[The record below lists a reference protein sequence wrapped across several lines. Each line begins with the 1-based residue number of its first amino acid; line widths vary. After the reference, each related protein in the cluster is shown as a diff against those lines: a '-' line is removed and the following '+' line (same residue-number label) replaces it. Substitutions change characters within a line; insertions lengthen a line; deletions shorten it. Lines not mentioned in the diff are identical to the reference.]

1 LRDYPGR
8 EYTLLKTFLEVTWID
23 VIDILIVAFIIY
35 QIMLLVKGTRAQQ
48 MLWGLAILIIVYFLS
63 QWSGLVTLRWVL
75 NIFLSSIIIIIIVIF
90 QHDIRRALIQ
100 VGRPQFFGV
109 AEKAEKVFAIEE
121 VVKASFA
128 LAQKEIGAIMVLERN
143 IGLRDYV
150 EVGREIDARVSNE
163 LLISIFHP
171 SSPLH
176 DGAVIIQGGRITA
189 ASCYLPLTSNTH
201 VSKSLGTRHRA
212 AIGLTEETDA
222 VVVVVSEERGAVA
235 LIVEGVIRQALE
247 PPDLRESL
255 QRLFV
260 TPKKGRRKFLRFS

>member
-1 LRDYPGR
+1 ML
-8 EYTLLKTFLEVTWID
+8 EIFLEIRW
-23 VIDILIVAFIIY
+23 IDILDIIIVAFIIY
-35 QIMLLVKGTRAQQ
+35 QIMVLVKGTRAQH
-48 MLWGLAILIIVYFLS
+48 MLWGLAILIIIYFLS

-100 VGRPQFFGV
+100 VGRPQFFSG
-109 AEKAEKVFAIEE
+109 AEKAEKVYEIEE
-121 VVKASFA
+121 VVKTSFS
-128 LAQKEIGAIMVLERN
+128 LAQKEIGAIIVLERN
-143 IGLRDYV
+143 VGLRDYI
-150 EVGREIDARVSNE
+150 EVGREIDAKVSHE
-163 LLISIFHP
+163 LLTSIFHP
-171 SSPLH
+171 SSPIH
-176 DGAVIIQGGRITA
+176 DGAVIIHGGRITS
-189 ASCYLPLTSNTH
+189 ASCYLPLTANTH

-222 VVVVVSEERGAVA
+222 VVVVVSEEKGAVS

-260 TPKKGRRKFLRFS
+260 APKKGRRKFFRF

>member
-1 LRDYPGR
+1 ML
-8 EYTLLKTFLEVTWID
+8 ESFLEIRWID
-23 VIDILIVAFIIY
+23 VLDIIIVAFIIY
-35 QIMLLVKGTRAQQ
+35 QIMVLVKGTRAQH
-48 MLWGLAILIIVYFLS
+48 MLWGLAILIIIYFLS

-100 VGRPQFFGV
+100 VGRPQFFSG
-109 AEKAEKVFAIEE
+109 AEKAEKVYEIEE
-121 VVKASFA
+121 VVKTSFS
-128 LAQKEIGAIMVLERN
+128 LAQKEIGAIIVLERN
-143 IGLRDYV
+143 VGLRDYI
-150 EVGREIDARVSNE
+150 EVGREIDAKVSHE
-163 LLISIFHP
+163 LLTSIFHP
-171 SSPLH
+171 SSPIH
-176 DGAVIIQGGRITA
+176 DGAVIIHGGRITS
-189 ASCYLPLTSNTH
+189 ASCYLPLTANTH

-222 VVVVVSEERGAVA
+222 VVVVVSEEKGAVS

-260 TPKKGRRKFLRFS
+260 APKKGRRKFFRF

>member
-1 LRDYPGR
+1 ML
-8 EYTLLKTFLEVTWID
+8 ETFLEIRWID
-23 VIDILIVAFIIY
+23 VLDITIVAFIIY
-35 QIMLLVKGTRAQQ
+35 QIMVLVKGTRAQQ
-48 MLWGLAILIIVYFLS
+48 MLWGLAILLIVFFLS

-100 VGRPQFFGV
+100 VGRPQFFSG
-109 AEKAEKVFAIEE
+109 AEKAEKVYEIEE
-121 VVKASFA
+121 VVKTSFS
-128 LAQKEIGAIMVLERN
+128 LGQKEIGAIMVLERN
-143 IGLRDYV
+143 VGLRDYI
-150 EVGREIDARVSNE
+150 EVGREIDAKVSNE
-163 LLISIFHP
+163 LLIAIFHP
-171 SSPLH
+171 SSPIH
-176 DGAVIIQGGRITA
+176 DGAVIIHGGRITS
-189 ASCYLPLTSNTH
+189 ASCYLPLTANTH

-222 VVVVVSEERGAVA
+222 VVVVVSEEKGVVS

-260 TPKKGRRKFLRFS
+260 APKKGRRKFFRF

>member
-1 LRDYPGR
+1 ML
-8 EYTLLKTFLEVTWID
+8 ETFLEIRWID
-23 VIDILIVAFIIY
+23 VLDIIIVAFIIY
-35 QIMLLVKGTRAQQ
+35 QIMVLVKGTRAQH
-48 MLWGLAILIIVYFLS
+48 MLWGLAILIIVFFLS

-100 VGRPQFFGV
+100 VGRPQFFSG
-109 AEKAEKVFAIEE
+109 AEKAEKVYEIEE
-121 VVKASFA
+121 VVKTSFS

-143 IGLRDYV
+143 VGLRDYI
-150 EVGREIDARVSNE
+150 EVGREIDAKVSNE
-163 LLISIFHP
+163 LLIAIFHP
-171 SSPLH
+171 SSPIH
-176 DGAVIIQGGRITA
+176 DGAVIIHGGRITS
-189 ASCYLPLTSNTH
+189 ASCYLPLTANTH

-222 VVVVVSEERGAVA
+222 VVVVVSEEKGAVS
-235 LIVEGVIRQALE
+235 LIVEGVTRQALE

-260 TPKKGRRKFLRFS
+260 APKKGQRKFFRF

>member
-1 LRDYPGR
+1 MI
-8 EYTLLKTFLEVTWID
+8 ETFLEIRW
-23 VIDILIVAFIIY
+23 IDILDIIIVAFIIY
-35 QIMLLVKGTRAQQ
+35 QVMVLVKGTRAQH
-48 MLWGLAILIIVYFLS
+48 MLWGLAILIIIYFLS

-100 VGRPQFFGV
+100 VGRPQFFSG
-109 AEKAEKVFAIEE
+109 AEKAEKVYEIEE
-121 VVKASFA
+121 VVKTSFS
-128 LAQKEIGAIMVLERN
+128 LAQKEIGAIIVLERN
-143 IGLRDYV
+143 VGLRDYV
-150 EVGREIDARVSNE
+150 EVGREIDAKVSHE
-163 LLISIFHP
+163 LLTSIFHP
-171 SSPLH
+171 SSPIH
-176 DGAVIIQGGRITA
+176 DGAVIIHGGRITS
-189 ASCYLPLTSNTH
+189 ASCYLPLTANTH

-222 VVVVVSEERGAVA
+222 VVVVVSEEKGAVS

-260 TPKKGRRKFLRFS
+260 APKKGRRKFLRF